1 MTSRRGI
8 VLLLALSFWGCSRA
22 REYDMRGQVLAVDRE
37 KSEILVNHE
46 EIPGFM
52 SAMTMPYKVGD
63 SSVLDGLA
71 PGDLIA
77 ARLAVSDSGAVVT
90 SAQKTGTAPLQTP
103 PPAPVTRSGFELIKI
118 GEQVPDQAFVD
129 QDGRSR
135 TLSAIR
141 DGRALALTFIYTRC
155 PMPNFC
161 PLMDRNFADL
171 QKRAGASPRLG
182 DSIRLLSVSFDP
194 QYDTPPFSR
203 RTPRSSGRTRRSGRS
218 RQATV
223 TTSTASRCGSA

>member
-1 MTSRRGI
+1 MISRIG
-8 VLLLALSFWGCSRA
+8 VLLLLALSFGGCSRA
-22 REYDMRGQVLAVDRE
+22 REYDMRGQVLAVDRG

-52 SAMTMPYKVGD
+52 SAMTMPYKVRD

-103 PPAPVTRSGFELIKI
+103 PPAPVARSGFELIRI
-118 GEQVPDQAFVD
+118 GEQVPDQDFID
-129 QDGRSR
+129 QDGRSQ

-141 DGRALALTFIYTRC
+141 DGRALALTFIYTRARC
-155 PMPNFC
+155 RP
-161 PLMDRNFADL
+161 
-171 QKRAGASPRLG
+171 
-182 DSIRLLSVSFDP
+182 SVPHGSELRG
-194 QYDTPPFSR
+194 PPEA
-203 RTPRSSGRTRRSGRS
+203 GRS
-218 RQATV
+218 EPRRRLHPPAVGELRPAVRHAARPQGARRRAWGEPGALDV
-223 TTSTASRCGSA
+223 RHGQP